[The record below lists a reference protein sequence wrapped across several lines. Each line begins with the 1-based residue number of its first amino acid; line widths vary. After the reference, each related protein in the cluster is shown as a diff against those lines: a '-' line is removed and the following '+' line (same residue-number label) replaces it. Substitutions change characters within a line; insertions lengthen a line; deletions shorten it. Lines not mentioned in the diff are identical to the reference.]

1 VDEAERRHAAHLNF
15 VDSSRQLFELDSG
28 VQFAD
33 YDGALIGAGS
43 HPHPAISN
51 AVMRRDD
58 EVDAADLIAT
68 ARGFFAERGRG
79 FSVWVRGGIDEDLT
93 AAAEE
98 DGLNFVYEMPEMICE
113 HRVEERPVP
122 EGTEITRVTDTEHV
136 GAYWE
141 LTGKAYASLSFPP
154 ELFGYYDRR
163 DGVLAENVVAFLGY
177 LDGKP
182 VSAAMTIVH
191 DGVAGI
197 YWVGTLEEARGKGLA
212 WATTAAATNAGFDLG
227 AELASLQASHM
238 GQPIY
243 ERMGYETIYPY
254 RLLMAAPPDGQVTAV
269 RPDA

>member
-1 VDEAERRHAAHLNF
+1 VDDAERGRAAHLNL

-28 VQFAD
+28 AELVD

-43 HPHPAISN
+43 HPHPAITN

-58 EVDAADLIAT
+58 AVDAAELIAV
-68 ARGFFAERGRG
+68 ARRFFADRDRG
-79 FSVWVRGGIDEDLT
+79 FSVWIRGGVDEDLV

-113 HRVEERPVP
+113 QRVEQRSLP
-122 EGTEITRVTDTEHV
+122 EDAEVRRVTDTDQV

-141 LTGKAYASLSFPP
+141 LTAKAYVSLSFPP
-154 ELFGYYDRR
+154 ELFSYYDRR
-163 DGVLAENVVAFLGY
+163 EGVLADNVAAFLGY

-182 VSAAMTIVH
+182 VSAAMTVVH

-197 YWVGTLEEARGKGLA
+197 YWVGTLEEARGMGLA
-212 WATTAAATNAGFDLG
+212 WATTAAATNAGFNLG

-243 ERMGYETIYPY
+243 ERMGYETLYPY
-254 RLLMAAPPDGQVTAV
+254 RLLMAAPPDAPSMAT